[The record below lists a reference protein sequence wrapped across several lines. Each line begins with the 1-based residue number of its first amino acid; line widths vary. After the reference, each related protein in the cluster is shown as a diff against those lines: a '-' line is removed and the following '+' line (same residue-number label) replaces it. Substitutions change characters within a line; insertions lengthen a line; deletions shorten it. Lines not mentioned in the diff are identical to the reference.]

1 MTWSKT
7 SRIFSRMT
15 QFICLS
21 IHSWLKKT
29 LLASENF
36 QTVLLGV
43 RYVALFV
50 AGPER
55 HLARLPAQNKP
66 LAHCLLRMVTNAP
79 WQIQWN
85 NKIMF
90 MPCKWYKHVKVWEW
104 EKNMFSDCA
113 RKGKRKD
120 MKNHCLNRY
129 FSFFLRQR
137 AMDPAPPDSVT
148 KYSVQ
153 IGSKLVIS
161 VINNHNVIWSLRPEY
176 VTLML

>member
-1 MTWSKT
+1 M
-7 SRIFSRMT
+7 I
-15 QFICLS
+15 Q
-21 IHSWLKKT
+21 
-29 LLASENF
+29 NF
-36 QTVLLGV
+36 QDFFTHDAVHMSIYSFMTKENTLGKWELSN
-43 RYVALFV
+43 RFTRRSLCCTV